1 MFDQDMTKNSII
13 KVTICTGTT
22 CYLMG
27 ASFIQSLAECLDDK
41 MMQRVEISGAT
52 CMGLCKNNRY
62 GQAPYVRVNEQVI
75 AEASVQKVID
85 CITAII
91 GVEEEQ

>member
-1 MFDQDMTKNSII
+1 MCDQNMTQNRTI

-27 ASFIQSLAECLDDK
+27 ASFIQSLSECLDDK
-41 MMQRVEISGAT
+41 MMQQVEIFGAT

-62 GQAPYVRVNEQVI
+62 GQAPYVRVNDQVI
-75 AEASVQKVID
+75 SEASVQKVID
-85 CITAII
+85 CIAAII
-91 GVEEEQ
+91 VVEEEL